1 MIVNMYDIYDLNSPY
16 SPYRGEGF
24 KGASLENKII
34 ASFQTPEYYA
44 SKGLVRPWQ
53 INRPNS
59 LMIKSKRG
67 GKRPVIGDWKNDTL
81 DGKENIEDEER

>member
-1 MIVNMYDIYDLNSPY
+1 MIVNMFDLNSPY
-16 SPYRGEGF
+16 TRSCGF
-24 KGASLENKII
+24 KGPSLGKKGVIG
-34 ASFQTPEYYA
+34 SFETPEYYA

-53 INRPNS
+53 RNRPNS

-81 DGKENIEDEER
+81 DGKEKIEDQER

>member
-1 MIVNMYDIYDLNSPY
+1 MYDINDLNSPY
-16 SPYRGEGF
+16 RADDF
-24 KGASLENKII
+24 KGVSLGKKMVIG
-34 ASFQTPEYYA
+34 SFETPEYYA
-44 SKGLVRPWQ
+44 SKGLVEPWQ

-81 DGKENIEDEER
+81 DGKGKIEDEER